1 MVLEEYKFQ
10 RLVVYQLSLEYADG
24 IYSLIQDLPDSE
36 KFNLCSQLRR
46 AATSI
51 TLNIAEGSTGQSDL
65 ELTRFLGMALRSY
78 LETVACFDLISRRGD
93 MPTGK
98 VIPLREEGHQ
108 LFKKLVAFRKSLRII
123 IKRNKI

>member
-10 RLVVYQLSLEYADG
+10 KLVVYQLSLEYADG

-46 AATSI
+46 IATSI
-51 TLNIAEGSTGQSDL
+51 TSNIAEGSSGQTDL
-65 ELTRFLGMALRSY
+65 ELNRFLGMALRSY
-78 LETVACFDLISRRGD
+78 PETAACFDLITGRDD

-98 VIPLREEGHQ
+98 IIPLREEGQ
-108 LFKKLVAFRKSLRII
+108 QCL
-123 IKRNKI
+123 